1 MMNDE
6 ILYQNVVFLLVRGI
20 LNLESIK
27 VCKIVCGI
35 CVYLFWILWRMKL
48 KVLVTQ
54 LCPTLCN
61 PSYLPDPGIE
71 TMFPAL
77 QADTLPTEPPEKP
90 LHFPICLLNSHNSLM
105 KNRGLIYFSCFIK
118 KSYNVPRDL
127 SSFHPSFTVMVYS
140 CKSQS

>member
-1 MMNDE
+1 ME
-6 ILYQNVVFLLVRGI
+6 VTLQYCIGFAIHQHVSATGIHVFPILNTPPSSLPVP
-20 LNLESIK
+20 NLESIK
-27 VCKIVCGI
+27 VCKIVCCI
-35 CVYLFWILWRMKL
+35 CVYLLWILWRMKL

-71 TMFPAL
+71 PMFPAL
-77 QADTLPTEPPEKP
+77 QADTLSTEPPEKP

-118 KSYNVPRDL
+118 KKV
-127 SSFHPSFTVMVYS
+127 TVF
-140 CKSQS
+140 QEI